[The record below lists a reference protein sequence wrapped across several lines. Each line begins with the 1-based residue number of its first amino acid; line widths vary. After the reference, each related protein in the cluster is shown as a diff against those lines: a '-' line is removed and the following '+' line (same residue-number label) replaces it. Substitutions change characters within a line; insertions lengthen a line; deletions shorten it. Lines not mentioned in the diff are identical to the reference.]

1 MTCCETC
8 LYEPAKMCTSGKWD
22 LLLQQYLWIWSPYVA
37 FSRKTHTR
45 THTHS
50 NNRERVMQFLCFTDL
65 FKENLSLNQARV
77 DWISTCG
84 NAGLYSAILGGL
96 FYNRCGPRWTAF
108 IGAILIA
115 IGFGGM
121 YECAKEDATCNENS
135 VGFLNFIAQ
144 HGSGWI
150 ASCTLLSLTHLTPR
164 ITYNI
169 LERRYDGN
177 ERQELFQ
184 S

>member
-1 MTCCETC
+1 M
-8 LYEPAKMCTSGKWD
+8 
-22 LLLQQYLWIWSPYVA
+22 
-37 FSRKTHTR
+37 
-45 THTHS
+45 
-50 NNRERVMQFLCFTDL
+50 
-65 FKENLSLNQARV
+65 

-121 YECAKEDATCNENS
+121 YKCAKEDASCDENS

-150 ASCTLLSLTHLTPR
+150 ASCT
-164 ITYNI
+164 
-169 LERRYDGN
+169 
-177 ERQELFQ
+177 
-184 S
+184 

>member
-1 MTCCETC
+1 MGISCRSNIYGFGRRTWTER
-8 LYEPAKMCTSGKWD
+8 AK
-22 LLLQQYLWIWSPYVA
+22 SPSL
-37 FSRKTHTR
+37 SRNTHTLKQQG
-45 THTHS
+45 TGYAVS
-50 NNRERVMQFLCFTDL
+50 LFTDL
-65 FKENLSLNQARV
+65 FKENLNLNQARV

-164 ITYNI
+164 INYNI